1 MKRLFGQNSFFWLI
15 LAAFLL
21 FAALFPYYLDG
32 HIILGGEGNNFVD
45 FSAYLNNYRDA
56 WQNIGTGFFTIS
68 LNKIFANIFV
78 LVLLEKL
85 LSNIQVINF
94 LVVFLIYYLPFLG
107 MFVVSKQLRL
117 SSFFSFLIAL
127 FYTINPF
134 TIYLLTSLNHWN
146 LAAFFVIPAF
156 FWLILRYYRNNFK
169 LFFSFGFLSLLFAFA
184 NANPPL
190 MVIYQISILTSV
202 IIISCYL
209 EKRLVI
215 RKIVAKYLLL
225 LSSFLLFNFW
235 WILNWFYVVTE
246 ARKTY
251 TSSTALAWLFGEQGT
266 TILHKIFLLKW
277 LVPADSG
284 FSKLS
289 LFYNQPFIQS
299 LLVIPILL
307 AVFFFFQKRGKE
319 KYFLI
324 TFLFLLITG
333 FLMKGTRPPLGG
345 IYVLLIKYLPF
356 FSIFKTSAEK
366 WGIFFIFLLSLLLIS
381 GFRNYKKAKSSNLV
395 YIIFIVYLFFCIY
408 PLVTG
413 DFISDYKIKDLG
425 WGSRKYQEKDE
436 YRWLRESLSADKE
449 EYRVL
454 SLPGSFNYQ
463 VATHMYADKYYTGL
477 DPLISNTKKPFITAY
492 GNNALVNFDVL
503 FNNISSPSY
512 KKLLSLFNIRKVFL
526 NKDAYPWFGFSHRET
541 KDELEDRFDKDF
553 SSEKKGSIILY
564 DNDQFLPRF
573 YIPDYQIYVLD
584 GEISDLAEVIELED
598 SYAKTTVFFR
608 EELEADLAKQ
618 VNEFIIPAKTDR
630 ITGEELIRST
640 EDVEAVFFPYVKW
653 NPDFIFYSL
662 VLKKEQWTEK
672 QLKDDPLA
680 LFEKKLLHATK
691 RISEVERFFSGNELE
706 ELKRQMKIYH
716 QIMKEGIEVD
726 NKSEDKNQFLRL
738 LLYLEAHRNKVRK
751 LNLSLE
757 AMSQIEIVF
766 NELEIEL
773 NDLGAKR
780 NYTQSDYNFNIPFAG
795 EYEIMAKI
803 DDNVIKSIEIGVD
816 EMIPQSTEKKDWY
829 SLGEYSFS
837 PGERD
842 LVLSLEESP
851 NLVDSQDWDEF
862 DIAENK
868 DGELFFLN
876 QNIIPVHFP
885 QDCSGGGCTFFPSK
899 ESLIIFQEI
908 EGYRPNSIYR
918 IEFDYSNEDAV
929 LGLMIVQDKNRN
941 EITGKVIPSLTK
953 ILPTTGE
960 KQKHI
965 DCLYKSSHNALNAK
979 LLFFS
984 RVEDKKMGKADVKNI
999 KVQRIYEP
1007 EVFLKRIDVQGF
1019 SKVPQLPKIVFNKI
1033 NPTKYK
1039 VEIRGA
1045 KEPYNLIFNESFH
1058 QGWRAYFKGTPSSD
1072 EEIVA
1077 NYFNG
1082 QIKQAAS
1089 KNIFLDRNTFE
1100 TWTKE
1105 PFSEEKHF
1113 LANGYANAW
1122 HITPEDVG
1130 GIEDYEIII
1139 EYWPQRLFYLGI
1151 GISLMT
1157 LLGCLGYLSFSLIR
1171 RKVS

>member
-1 MKRLFGQNSFFWLI
+1 MKKSFSRNSFFWLI
-15 LAAFLL
+15 LAAFFLL
-21 FAALFPYYLDG
+21 AVLLPYYLDG
-32 HIILGGEGNNFVD
+32 HIILGGEGDNFID
-45 FSAYLNNYRDA
+45 FSAYLNNYRDT

-68 LNKIFANIFV
+68 LNKIFADIFI
-78 LVLLEKL
+78 LVFLEKL

-107 MFVVSKQLRL
+107 MFVASRQLKL
-117 SSFFSFLIAL
+117 SPPFSFLIAT

-146 LAAFFVIPAF
+146 LASFFVIPAF
-156 FWLILRYYRNNFK
+156 FWLILRYYQNNFK
-169 LFFSFGFLSLLFAFA
+169 LFFSFGFLSLLFAFV

-190 MVIYQISILTSV
+190 MVVCQISIFTSV

-215 RKIVAKYLLL
+215 KKIATKYLLL
-225 LSSFLLFNFW
+225 LFSFLLFNFW
-235 WILNWFYVVTE
+235 WILNWFYVVVE

-251 TSSTALAWLFGEQGT
+251 TSGTALAWLFGEQST

-277 LVPADSG
+277 LVPADS
-284 FSKLS
+284 SYNNLS
-289 LFYNQPFIQS
+289 LFYNQPFIQ
-299 LLVIPILL
+299 LLLAIPILL
-307 AVFFFFQKRGKE
+307 VVFFFFQKREKE
-319 KYFLI
+319 KHFLI
-324 TFLFLLITG
+324 TFLFLLIAG

-345 IYVLLIKYLPF
+345 IYIFLVKYLPF

-366 WGIFFIFLLSLLLIS
+366 WGVFFVFLLSLLLIY
-381 GFRNYKKAKSSNLV
+381 GFRNYKKAKFFNLARV
-395 YIIFIVYLFFCIY
+395 IFIIYLFFCSY
-408 PLVTG
+408 PLITG

-436 YRWLRESLSADKE
+436 YRWLRESLNADKE

-463 VATHMYADKYYTGL
+463 VAIHMYADKYYTGL

-512 KKLLSLFNIRKVFL
+512 KKLLSLFNVRKVFL
-526 NKDAYPWFGFSHRET
+526 NRDVYPWFGFSHRET

-553 SSEKKGSIILY
+553 SSEKKGSIVLY
-564 DNDQFLPRF
+564 NNDQFLPRF

-584 GEISDLAEVIELED
+584 SKINDLAQVIELED
-598 SYAKTTVFFR
+598 GRARTTVFFR
-608 EELEADLAKQ
+608 EELEIDLVKQ
-618 VNEFIIPAKTDR
+618 ANEFIIPAKTNK

-653 NPDFIFYSL
+653 NPDLIFYSL

-672 QLKDDPLA
+672 RLKDDPLA

-691 RISEVERFFSGNELE
+691 RISEIERFFSGNELKR
-706 ELKRQMKIYH
+706 LNRQMKAYH
-716 QIMKEGIEVD
+716 QIMKEGIEID
-726 NKSEDKNQFLRL
+726 NKLEDKNQLLRL
-738 LLYLEAHRNKVRK
+738 LLYLEAHRNKVKK
-751 LNLSLE
+751 LNFSLE

-766 NELEIEL
+766 DELETEL
-773 NDLGAKR
+773 NNLGAKR
-780 NYTQSDYNFNIPFAG
+780 NYTQLDYNFNIPFVG

-803 DDNVIKSIEIGVD
+803 DNNAIESIEIDVD
-816 EMIPQSTEKKDWY
+816 KMIPQSTEKKDWY

-837 PGERD
+837 SGEHD
-842 LVLSLEESP
+842 LVLSLKESP

-862 DIAENK
+862 DITKNK
-868 DGELFFLN
+868 NGELFFLN

-885 QDCSGGGCTFFPSK
+885 QDCSSGSCTFFPSK

-908 EGYRPNSIYR
+908 ENYQPNSIYR
-918 IEFDYSNEDAV
+918 IEFDYSSKDAI
-929 LGLMIVQDKNRN
+929 LGLIIIQDKNRN
-941 EITGKVIPSLTK
+941 EITGKVIPGLTK
-953 ILPTTGE
+953 ILPTTDE

-965 DCLYKSSHNALNAK
+965 NCLYKSSHNASNAK

-984 RVEDKKMGKADVKNI
+984 RVEDKKMGKADVENI
-999 KVQRIYEP
+999 KVRRIYEP
-1007 EVFLKRIDVQGF
+1007 EVFLKRIGTQNF
-1019 SKVPQLPKIVFNKI
+1019 SKASQLPKVVFNKI
-1033 NPTKYK
+1033 NSTKYR
-1039 VEIRGA
+1039 VEIKGA
-1045 KEPYNLIFNESFH
+1045 KEPYNLVFNESFH
-1058 QGWRAYFKGTPSSD
+1058 RGWRAYFKEISGLD
-1072 EEIVA
+1072 GEIVA

-1082 QIKQAAS
+1082 QIRQVVS
-1089 KNIFLDRNTFE
+1089 RNIFLDRNTFE

-1113 LANGYANAW
+1113 LVNGYANAW

-1130 GIEDYEIII
+1130 GIENYEIII

-1157 LLGCLGYLSFSLIR
+1157 LLSCLGYLIFNLIKK
-1171 RKVS
+1171 KVN